1 MKRLI
6 YFFLIAFFALT
17 SAQGGTRYYGSAP
30 FDPDTT
36 LVGGYGTGKNNYME
50 VAIRLSVANDP
61 LVASLKQVGR
71 VVGIRVY
78 LREDY
83 HQRAKGWSYITARKG
98 RLTAEPEKR
107 IVNFDAGW
115 NEVMFDTPIEI
126 GDEELFIGAQVYE
139 TKGTP
144 YPFGIFTAASVP
156 FYTNANRAGWNEVR
170 EGGCLLLQAIVETD
184 GEEDGFP
191 CAATVSFS
199 SYPQVVKPSAPF
211 PCTLYVHNLM
221 AEPLTSLTFTSGDGA
236 SETTSYT
243 IDFEEAIAAFDG
255 RAMSYS
261 LVTGSTEGTAVPLT
275 LKVTTVN
282 GHEATPTAG
291 YTRMLYVMR
300 DAFVRVPLVEEFT
313 SQRCV
318 NCPFMIYFLD
328 RAIDA
333 WREEGKNVLY
343 VTHHSG
349 FAEDAFTQPVDREL
363 LYLFG
368 GPETYNPAVM
378 YDRRVFVGEDVPVH
392 SARVA
397 DSAPYSEAIEAVASV
412 AAMAEVNVEA
422 TANDDG
428 TMNVHIYGAVNKG
441 YVNEEIPIYLSAY
454 IIEDGIS
461 ADEYMQQGLDDET
474 APSDLKE
481 TFRHNGVIRQNLC
494 TRASGDPLDI
504 TVGEDCTFDLT
515 FGNVY
520 IDDTWKWENCDIV
533 AFVHRIDKVDLT
545 ANYVLNAGSM
555 RLTQKTL
562 DIQLPLLQ
570 KEQEEVPL
578 FDLWGRKIE
587 PGTMPTSGM
596 YIKKGKKIWIH

>member
-1 MKRLI
+1 MKRANV
-6 YFFLIAFFALT
+6 FLVLAILAFT
-17 SAQGGTRYYGSAP
+17 SAFGGTRYYGSAP
-30 FDPDTT
+30 SWPDST

-50 VAIRLSVANDP
+50 VAIRLSAQEDP
-61 LVASLKQVGR
+61 LVSSLKGGR
-71 VVGIRVY
+71 VVGVRVY
-78 LREDY
+78 LRESY
-83 HQRAKGWSYITARKG
+83 RQRSKGWSYITARKG

-107 IVNFDAGW
+107 AVNFEAGW
-115 NEVMFDTPIEI
+115 NEVMFETPIEI
-126 GDEELFIGAQVYE
+126 GDEDLFIGAQVYE

-144 YPFGIFTAASVP
+144 YPFGIYTAASEP
-156 FYTNANRAGWNEVR
+156 FYANADRAGWNLVK
-170 EGGCLLLQAIVETD
+170 EGGCLLVQAVVETD
-184 GEEDGFP
+184 DEGDGFP
-191 CAATVSFS
+191 WAATVSFS
-199 SYPQVVKPSAPF
+199 GYPQVVKPSAPF

-221 AEPLTSLTFTSGDGA
+221 AEPLTSLTFMSDDGT
-236 SETTSYT
+236 SETNSCT
-243 IDFEEAIAAFDG
+243 IEFEEAIASFDG
-255 RAMSYS
+255 RAMPYHLLS
-261 LVTGSTEGTAVPLT
+261 GSTEGTSVPLT
-275 LKVTTVN
+275 LKVTAVN
-282 GHEATPTAG
+282 GHEASPTAG

-328 RAIDA
+328 KAIDA

-392 SARVA
+392 AARVA
-397 DSAPYSEAIEAVASV
+397 DSTPYTEAIEAVASV
-412 AAMAEVNVEA
+412 AAMAEMNVEA

-428 TMNVHIYGAVNKG
+428 TMDVHVFGAVNKG
-441 YVNEEIPIYLSAY
+441 YVMEEIPLYLSTY

-481 TFRHNGVIRQNLC
+481 TFCHNGVIRQNLC
-494 TRASGDPLDI
+494 TRASGDELEI
-504 TVGEDCTFDLT
+504 TVGDDCTFDLT

-520 IDDTWKWENCDIV
+520 IDDSWKWENCDIV

-555 RLTQKTL
+555 RVTQTSL
-562 DIQLPLLQ
+562 GFPSPLPSGGGRG
-570 KEQEEVPL
+570 KASL
-578 FDLWGRKIE
+578 FDLWGRTVE
-587 PGTMPTSGM
+587 TGATLPAGL